1 MVDAVQDLLAPDAAR
16 GLLLARLRRLPPE
29 RVALAAEIAGRVLA
43 EPVAAVRDLPPFANS
58 AMDGYALRA
67 AEAGS
72 NLPVAF
78 RIAAGDDPPD
88 LAPGAAAE
96 IATGAPMPD
105 GADAVVPVE
114 LAREQDGRLV
124 VEGAVNHGD
133 HVRLP
138 GEDAHAGDVILAA
151 GTRLSPLAVAGAA
164 TSGVD
169 QLVVVRRPRVA
180 VLVTGDEIVAP
191 GQPLRRG
198 QIHDSNS
205 LLIAA
210 RCASLGAEVVL
221 RERVPDD
228 AGATRH
234 ALARGFEAADIVL
247 TSGGVSVGPHDHVKP
262 SLAALGVEALFW
274 RISAQ
279 PGKPVFA
286 GIRGSKPVI
295 GLPGNPLSVLVGLE
309 LLVRPALAVLAGRS
323 PDAEVRRARLSRP
336 VRRNALRTR
345 FLPVTLE
352 GGEARPLGAGLSHLL
367 AASALADALVVI
379 PPGAGEA
386 DGEVDVLPF

>member
-1 MVDAVQDLLAPDAAR
+1 
-16 GLLLARLRRLPPE
+16 
-29 RVALAAEIAGRVLA
+29 
-43 EPVAAVRDLPPFANS
+43 
-58 AMDGYALRA
+58 MDGYALRA
-67 AEAGS
+67 ADAPS
-72 NLPVAF
+72 RPPIAF

-88 LAPGAAAE
+88 LPAGSSAE
-96 IATGAPMPD
+96 IATGAPLPD

-114 LAREQDGRLV
+114 LAREEDGRLV
-124 VEGAVNHGD
+124 IEGAVTRATTCGCR
-133 HVRLP
+133 VRTPTP
-138 GEDAHAGDVILAA
+138 GTSSWPPEPGSRRWRRRRRHRGRGPV
-151 GTRLSPLAVAGAA
+151 VA
-164 TSGVD
+164 
-169 QLVVVRRPRVA
+169 VRRPRVA

-210 RCASLGAEVVL
+210 RCASLGADVVL

-228 AGATRH
+228 AAATRD

-262 SLAALGVEALFW
+262 ALAALGVRRCSGGSRLSPAS
-274 RISAQ
+274 RRSPASA
-279 PGKPVFA
+279 GRA
-286 GIRGSKPVI
+286 PVI

-323 PDAEVRRARLSRP
+323 PEAEERRARLSRP
-336 VRRNALRTR
+336 VRRNAIRTR
-345 FLPVTLE
+345 YVPVTLE

-379 PPGAGEA
+379 PPGEGEA

>member
-1 MVDAVQDLLAPDAAR
+1 MRSRRRRVTRRLYHRPSWSTPCRIFWRRSAAR
-16 GLLLARLRRLPPE
+16 GLLLSRLRALPSE
-29 RVALAAEIAGRVLA
+29 RVALAAELAGRVLA

-88 LAPGAAAE
+88 LPPGAVAE

-205 LLIAA
+205 LPD
-210 RCASLGAEVVL
+210 RGPL
-221 RERVPDD
+221 R
-228 AGATRH
+228 
-234 ALARGFEAADIVL
+234 LARGRGRAARAGARRRRRDPPRAGSRL
-247 TSGGVSVGPHDHVKP
+247 RGGGHR
-262 SLAALGVEALFW
+262 A
-274 RISAQ
+274 
-279 PGKPVFA
+279 
-286 GIRGSKPVI
+286 
-295 GLPGNPLSVLVGLE
+295 
-309 LLVRPALAVLAGRS
+309 
-323 PDAEVRRARLSRP
+323 DAR
-336 VRRNALRTR
+336 
-345 FLPVTLE
+345 
-352 GGEARPLGAGLSHLL
+352 
-367 AASALADALVVI
+367 AASRSARTTT
-379 PPGAGEA
+379 
-386 DGEVDVLPF
+386 